1 MGSTPLNL
9 DTLESARKS
18 TVKAIITVLIIAGLF
33 AVAFAICFI
42 LYFLNI
48 TSNFA
53 AFYFGCIFCVAFA
66 IFLLVALA
74 IALSF
79 KKKRR
84 SQILNLVVQSEYEN
98 FYYNPSRGVNLD
110 NLLRPNF
117 FAPPD
122 RYLGSNALAAKHEN
136 ILFEMCDYNLQKISR
151 DNKGNTTYTTYASG
165 RFVDIMFERDL
176 KGEVKIIEKSFLN
189 NIGGAGLKKVELE
202 SLEFNKKFNVKAT
215 NELVAFFVLTPQIQ
229 EKILQFEKKYSG
241 RVYVAFMV
249 NHLYIAIEGENISFN
264 FSVFKPLDNRVVEAA
279 KNDVCLPKIINK
291 MFDLSGEK
299 FGRDATIDI

>member
-1 MGSTPLNL
+1 MVCTSLNL
-9 DTLESARKS
+9 DTLESARKK
-18 TVKAIITVLIIAGLF
+18 TVKAIVTVLIIAGLF

-48 TSNFA
+48 ASDFA

-66 IFLLVALA
+66 IFLLVALT
-74 IALSF
+74 IALTF

-122 RYLGSNALAAKHEN
+122 RYLGSNALVAKHEN
-136 ILFEMCDYNLQKISR
+136 ILFEMCDYNLQKITR
-151 DNKGNTTYTTYASG
+151 DNKGNTSYTTYASG
-165 RFVDIMFERDL
+165 RFVDITFERDL
-176 KGEVKIIEKSFLN
+176 KGEVKIIEKSFLD
-189 NIGGAGLKKVELE
+189 NIGGSGLKKVELE
-202 SLEFNKKFNVKAT
+202 SLEFNKKFNVKAN
-215 NELVAFFVLTPQIQ
+215 NELAAFFVLTPQIQ
-229 EKILQFEKKYSG
+229 EKILQFEKIYSG
-241 RVYVAFMV
+241 RVYMAFMA

-264 FSVFKPLDNRVVEAA
+264 FSVFKPLDNRVVETA